1 MILWDYIR
9 YMFKEIRI
17 EKKQIK
23 TNKKDDSKEGDIFV
37 NCRSCN
43 NYIYKNR
50 SKRDGRYC
58 DDCMEN

>member
-1 MILWDYIR
+1 
-9 YMFKEIRI
+9 MFMS
-17 EKKQIK
+17 
-23 TNKKDDSKEGDIFV
+23 NKKIEIKQNKPKKDNSKEGDIFV

-50 SKRDGRYC
+50 SSKDGRYC